1 MDDMED
7 GDGRLCQPDG
17 QWTVLHGEG
26 VATTPDS
33 GPVAPQPIL
42 GSADLPEERSASSRA
57 LHFSGTGFV
66 AEDAAHTAILRAAFT
81 KAYPLAGYRQLTFWA
96 KANVP
101 IKVRVNV
108 ATPATTDV
116 ASGGTCLP
124 GDAGPC
130 GDSYG
135 SVQDISTL
143 WAQATVDMS
152 GLRQE
157 GIGQPVTDAAG
168 AVVVNPDLGA
178 ALSVDFKYAF
188 AFIDADKF
196 NNRDSFDLWIDDVQF
211 VR

>member
-1 MDDMED
+1 MED
-7 GDGRLCQPDG
+7 GDGHLCHPEG

-33 GPVAPQPIL
+33 GPVLPQAIL
-42 GSADLPEERSASSRA
+42 GAPDLPAERSASTRA
-57 LHFSGTGFV
+57 LHFAGTGFDTD
-66 AEDAAHTAILRAAFT
+66 DAAHTALLRAAFS
-81 KAYPLAGYRQLTFWA
+81 KSDSLVGYRQLTFWA
-96 KANVP
+96 KGTVP

-108 ATPATTDV
+108 ATTATADV

-135 SVQDISTL
+135 SVQDISTQ
-143 WAQATVDMS
+143 WAQAVVELS

-157 GIGQPVTDAAG
+157 GIGQPVTDPSG
-168 AVVVNPDLGA
+168 AVVVNPDLAA

-188 AFIDADKF
+188 AFIDAEKF